1 MEEALSENTE
11 KKKFKQTH
19 ADWTLGLISFT
30 ESAFMPILTDPFL
43 LAMTIAKPHLWV
55 RYTIIAGVTSVLG
68 GLFGYFLGAVLF
80 DLVGADIIAFYNA
93 ESLYE
98 RTVISMSE
106 GAFWFTLIGA
116 FTPIPYKLVAIV
128 GGVLHI
134 NLLTFVVAS
143 AIGRFVRFFIVTYIS
158 YKFGAY
164 ALKQF
169 NRRFTLVTIAIVA
182 GLGAYFVMLLV

>member
-1 MEEALSENTE
+1 MEEETPKTSE
-11 KKKFKQTH
+11 KKTFKQAH

-43 LAMTIAKPHLWV
+43 LAMTIAKPHLWI
-55 RYTIIAGVTSVLG
+55 RYTVIAGVTSVLG

-98 RTVISMSE
+98 KTVVSMSE

-134 NLLTFVVAS
+134 NILTFIIAS
-143 AIGRFVRFFIVTYIS
+143 IIGRFGRFVLVTYIS

-169 NRRFTLVTIAIVA
+169 NKRLTLITIAVLA
-182 GLGAYFVMLLV
+182 GLGAYVVMLLV